1 MSIFSKLFVNFAAEF
16 LTAYVIIS
24 VYWSSPVFIQL
35 QYNSSNSLYK
45 VLRYL
50 GCKAKHTKRGQEY
63 LLCARK

>member
-35 QYNSSNSLYK
+35 AFVVICK
-45 VLRYL
+45 VTENQRLDQL
-50 GCKAKHTKRGQEY
+50 FVVKNI
-63 LLCARK
+63 